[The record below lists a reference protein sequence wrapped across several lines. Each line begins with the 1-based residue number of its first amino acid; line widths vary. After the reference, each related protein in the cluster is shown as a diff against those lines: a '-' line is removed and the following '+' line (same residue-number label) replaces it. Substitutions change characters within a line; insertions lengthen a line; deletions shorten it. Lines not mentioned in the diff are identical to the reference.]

1 MLTQRES
8 DTALVEADLWVQK
21 LLEEWAR
28 DYLGSRYGGQTV
40 QDGKPGEPVQNTEG
54 SGLGSAEGAGI
65 DIEREDY

>member
-28 DYLGSRYGGQTV
+28 DYLGSRYGNRQGQL
-40 QDGKPGEPVQNTEG
+40 GEDSTGDAEAEQP
-54 SGLGSAEGAGI
+54 EGAI
-65 DIEREDY
+65 APQSPALPY